1 MKIFRSELCTTEF
14 RLFMTK
20 IDTIAHWM
28 QLKKTQLFFW
38 DYNQLK
44 ERQTIVMYEISAL
57 NNIP

>member
-1 MKIFRSELCTTEF
+1 
-14 RLFMTK
+14 MTK